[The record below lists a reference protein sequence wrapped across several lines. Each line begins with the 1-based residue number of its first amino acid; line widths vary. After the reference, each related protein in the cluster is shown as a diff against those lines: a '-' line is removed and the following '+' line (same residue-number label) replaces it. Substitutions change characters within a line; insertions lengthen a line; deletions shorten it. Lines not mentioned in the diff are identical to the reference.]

1 MRLKCLESFR
11 GPAAGP
17 PPRPSRVIG
26 TYFTEAGRRTH
37 ATQAPTPLS
46 PESTMPRQPLLRR
59 TVSALAV
66 AAALLLPTLA
76 AAPAHAESG
85 AHRNPP
91 APPVHTPVVVAER
104 D

>member
-1 MRLKCLESFR
+1 M
-11 GPAAGP
+11 
-17 PPRPSRVIG
+17 
-26 TYFTEAGRRTH
+26 
-37 ATQAPTPLS
+37 PLS
-46 PESTMPRQPLLRR
+46 HPLRR
-59 TVSALAV
+59 TASALAL

-91 APPVHTPVVVAER
+91 APPVYTPIVVAER